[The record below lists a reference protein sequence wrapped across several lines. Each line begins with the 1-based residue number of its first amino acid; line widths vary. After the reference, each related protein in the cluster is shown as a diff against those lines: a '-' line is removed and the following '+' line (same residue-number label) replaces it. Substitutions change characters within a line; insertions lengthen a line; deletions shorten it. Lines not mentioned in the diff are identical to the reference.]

1 MKKTLFLAILSFG
14 IPMSMAEEP
23 RATVVPVVE
32 SSDEETGTTEEEDV
46 EITLNE
52 DEEGDYEGDYEEEE
66 DIVYTDEQKAEALEK
81 LKARAA
87 ASLEALRGVSNK
99 ETADAAS
106 PVIDES
112 NKIIRE
118 ITPILRQL
126 DQEEVMSIIYKSRE
140 DMGEEIGRLIEQ
152 NFYGSTDLAAMLTG
166 SSAMAKPVQ
175 PLPDELKERF
185 IIKEGTY
192 KFPAPEP
199 IVVVEDGA
207 VKLQP
212 EQDDDKEEEEENGIE
227 LTGGPGFTQ
236 QTAWV
241 FRNTTNQELKGK
253 ALSTYADVIVS
264 KINMDEIFECNLDT
278 GSYECKAVYT
288 NGKVYCYL
296 KVDLLPDTDGDR
308 YLLEQWLDI
317 TPYSLFSTEEELQK
331 YNTESLNFILEA
343 MKLLVTVK
351 DKDSADAAAASL
363 LEIKKKIT
371 PKHIAATNMLSPEER
386 RKSAEQMA
394 ENLRTMSNDINKLI
408 RNKFYGSEKL
418 KKAMD
423 EFERDF

>member
-14 IPMSMAEEP
+14 ISMSMAEEP

-32 SSDEETGTTEEEDV
+32 SSDEETGTTEEE
-46 EITLNE
+46 
-52 DEEGDYEGDYEEEE
+52 EGDYEGDYEEEE
-66 DIVYTDEQKAEALEK
+66 DIVYTDEQKAEALAK

-87 ASLEALRGVSNK
+87 VSLEAVRGVSSK

-106 PVIDES
+106 SVIGES
-112 NKIIRE
+112 NKIISE

-126 DQEEVMSIIYKSRE
+126 DQGEVMSIIYKSRE
-140 DMGEEIGRLIEQ
+140 DMEEEIDRLIEQ
-152 NFYGSTDLAAMLTG
+152 NFYGSTDLAVMMTG
-166 SSAMAKPVQ
+166 SSAMAKPIQ

-185 IIKEGTY
+185 ISKEGTY
-192 KFPAPEP
+192 KFPAPNG
-199 IVVVEDGA
+199 IVVVEDGV

-212 EQDDDKEEEEENGIE
+212 DQDDDKEEEEENGIE

-241 FRNTTNQELKGK
+241 FRDTANQELKGK
-253 ALSTYADVIVS
+253 ALSTYEDVIVS
-264 KINMDEIFECNLDT
+264 KINMDEIVECNFDT

-296 KVDLLPDTDGDR
+296 KVELLPDKDDDR

-317 TPYSLFSTEEELQK
+317 TPYSLFSTEEEHQK

-343 MKLLVTVK
+343 MKVLVTVK

-363 LEIKKKIT
+363 MEIKKKIT
-371 PKHIAATNMLSPEER
+371 PKHIAATNMLSPEGR
-386 RKSAEQMA
+386 CKSAEQVA
-394 ENLRTMSNDINKLI
+394 EHLRTMSNDIDKLI